1 MAELT
6 MEVWFKI
13 KEKVLVLINGKM
25 VDNIEESGKME
36 NKMESDILKME
47 LMV

>member
-13 KEKVLVLINGKM
+13 KEKVLGLINGKM